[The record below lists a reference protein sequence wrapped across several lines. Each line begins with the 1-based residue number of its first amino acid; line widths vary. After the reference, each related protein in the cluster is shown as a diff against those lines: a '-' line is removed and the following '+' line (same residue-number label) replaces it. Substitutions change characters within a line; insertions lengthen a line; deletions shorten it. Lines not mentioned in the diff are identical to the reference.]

1 MKTPWRDAARDAD
14 GNADGNSRGGAD
26 GNARDGAGGGVER
39 PARKALAVDAI
50 DAADAAA
57 PWRPRLTFALVMLG
71 LGLLFGLIEMAQS
84 LLRAPLLGWK
94 LSWRDAVLQSVV
106 PWLLLAVLAPGV
118 LALTERF
125 RLDRRPRWSSALAHV
140 GGAVAFTLLHQ
151 AGTWTLA
158 LLRSGF
164 DMPFALVLR
173 KLLILNFGL
182 DLVAYGA
189 LVGGF
194 HALLFYRE
202 FRDRELMASRMR
214 AGLTQARLQALRA
227 QLNPHFL
234 FNTLNAISVLA
245 MKGEQAC
252 VVQMLAQLSD
262 LLRLSLDGQLPQEV
276 PLSSEVEFIDRYL
289 DLQRVRF
296 SDRLAI
302 EKRLDSD
309 TLNAAV
315 PSLILQPI
323 VENAVLHGVAA
334 RRGPG
339 RVSLRARRDGETLC
353 LEVTDSGPGF
363 PADGPLRDGVGLSNT
378 RARLEQLYGA
388 SQTFLCGAGAQGGA
402 CVTIRIPF
410 RSIAPPSRSSGT
422 PTPSLSASGGAPT

>member
-1 MKTPWRDAARDAD
+1 MKTPCREADDVARVP
-14 GNADGNSRGGAD
+14 GEG
-26 GNARDGAGGGVER
+26 
-39 PARKALAVDAI
+39 LAVA
-50 DAADAAA
+50 AAA
-57 PWRPRLTFALVMLG
+57 PWRPRVMFALVMLG

-94 LSWRDAVLQSVV
+94 QQSWRDAVLQSVV

-125 RLDRRPRWSSALAHV
+125 RLDRRPRWSSALVHV
-140 GGAVAFTLLHQ
+140 TGAVAFTLLHQ
-151 AGTWTLA
+151 AGTWILA
-158 LLRSGF
+158 LLRSGL
-164 DMPFALVLR
+164 DMPFVPVLR

-182 DLVAYGA
+182 DLVVYGA

-202 FRDRELMASRMR
+202 SRDRELLASRMR

-227 QLNPHFL
+227 QLDPHFL

-245 MKGEQAC
+245 MKGEQAS

-262 LLRLSLDGQLPQEV
+262 LLRLSLDGHLPQEV
-276 PLSSEVEFIDRYL
+276 SLASELAFIDRYL

-302 EKRLDSD
+302 EKRLDPD
-309 TLNAAV
+309 TLQAAV

-323 VENAVLHGVAA
+323 VENAVMHGVAA

-363 PADGPLRDGVGLSNT
+363 PADEPVRDGVGLRNT

-410 RSIAPPSRSSGT
+410 RLAASSPS
-422 PTPSLSASGGAPT
+422 PSASPSATLSVPLPPEAST